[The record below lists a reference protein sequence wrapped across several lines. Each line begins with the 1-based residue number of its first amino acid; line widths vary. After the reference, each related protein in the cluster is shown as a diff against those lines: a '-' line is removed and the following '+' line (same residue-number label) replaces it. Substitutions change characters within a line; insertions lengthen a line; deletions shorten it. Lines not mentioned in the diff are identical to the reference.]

1 MKKRL
6 LALVLALVVA
16 LGLVACGNNTE
27 VPESTPVQDTTP
39 TLPPKPAV
47 EVKVDNAC
55 YEAAKKMTADGVF
68 DAGGTV
74 TAKCPYCE
82 ESKEWEPLPAVTSNS
97 EQVVLEAKHYYLD
110 KNVDYTQN
118 MFRYNI
124 GRDENND
131 GVNVCVH
138 LNGQNI
144 SQSENAGDGRIF
156 WVDAKGYL
164 TIMGEGT
171 LTAFGKGTTPE
182 DFRGGA
188 IDTSGGTI
196 NLCGGTYKSTSD
208 APSIFTRGK
217 NKCNIRIYEGTTITC
232 ESECTVPRIYLN
244 AVTNISVCGGVIDGG
259 VFTNAEGSVTVS
271 NNAKITKTNGG
282 LDLTSGILLTLDTLE
297 ETAEIYVTANDGI
310 FSAAEYEK
318 ANYAD
323 WYVGNFKPAVD
334 GKKITVEAKQLV
346 IG

>member
-27 VPESTPVQDTTP
+27 TPESTPAPDTTP

-47 EVKVDNAC
+47 EAKVDNAC

-68 DAGGTV
+68 AAGGTV
-74 TAKCPYCE
+74 NAKCPYCE
-82 ESKEWEPLPAVTSNS
+82 TEAEWEAFPAITSN
-97 EQVVLEAKHYYLD
+97 EAQVVLENKHYYLAED
-110 KNVDYTQN
+110 VDYTQN
-118 MFRYNI
+118 KHRYNI
-124 GRDENND
+124 GRDENNE
-131 GVNVCVH
+131 GIQVCVH
-138 LNGQNI
+138 LNGQNL
-144 SQSENAGDGRIF
+144 SQAEDAADGRVF

-171 LTAFGKGTTPE
+171 ITAFGKGTTPE
-182 DFRGGA
+182 DFRGSA

-196 NLCGGTYKSTSD
+196 NLCGGTYKSTSI
-208 APSIFTRGK
+208 APIVFTRSK
-217 NKCNIRIYEGTTITC
+217 NKCNIRIYEGTNIQG
-232 ESECTVPRIYLN
+232 EPDCTVPRVYLN

-259 VFTNAEGSVTVS
+259 IFTNAEGSVTVS

-282 LDLTSGILLTLDTLE
+282 LDLTSGILLTLATLE
-297 ETAEIYVTANDGI
+297 ETAEIYVTANDGV

-323 WYVGNFKPAVD
+323 WYVDNFKPAAD